1 MFGRQFKDNAH
12 SCRILPEAAG
22 ATDAMAEAL
31 WRVVDNIVD
40 SIDDTLSTSDAE
52 ALAAPTE
59 KIHRLRELHAS
70 CLPQERQ
77 LRFAHL
83 ALLTEHHLLA
93 ERLLELRRYCALRLQ
108 DASLPR
114 EEQSFLVSLE
124 SLTAS
129 LDSRPSNRDADIAR

>member
-1 MFGRQFKDNAH
+1 MCSHSSVQGYAH

-77 LRFAHL
+77 LQQECRSAMCF
-83 ALLTEHHLLA
+83 T
-93 ERLLELRRYCALRLQ
+93 RGC
-108 DASLPR
+108 
-114 EEQSFLVSLE
+114 
-124 SLTAS
+124 
-129 LDSRPSNRDADIAR
+129 

>member
-1 MFGRQFKDNAH
+1 
-12 SCRILPEAAG
+12 
-22 ATDAMAEAL
+22 MAEAL

-77 LRFAHL
+77 LRFAQQKIAARKL
-83 ALLTEHHLLA
+83 V
-93 ERLLELRRYCALRLQ
+93 Q
-108 DASLPR
+108 DTC
-114 EEQSFLVSLE
+114 F
-124 SLTAS
+124 
-129 LDSRPSNRDADIAR
+129 